1 MTAYRRRRTDG
12 FEELIQI
19 LAMQLE
25 SYVLFRYSLCIFV
38 RSLLELVGEIAM
50 DAFDRCTELCFPL
63 VCEGGVESGLVV
75 ARGDDAFLVLVAWRT
90 SVGVTV
96 PGVAAVAVCRKSK
109 RRAVLSS

>member
-1 MTAYRRRRTDG
+1 
-12 FEELIQI
+12 
-19 LAMQLE
+19 
-25 SYVLFRYSLCIFV
+25 
-38 RSLLELVGEIAM
+38 
-50 DAFDRCTELCFPL
+50 